1 MEESNAA
8 RDSVH
13 AISGTPT
20 GSFRNNAE
28 KLLGQLCSD
37 LAYAHVDEIVN
48 SGLHEYLDDLQDR
61 MNLVGTGIFET
72 FFATRVLAP
81 GKQMAT
87 QRAQ

>member
-1 MEESNAA
+1 
-8 RDSVH
+8 
-13 AISGTPT
+13 
-20 GSFRNNAE
+20 
-28 KLLGQLCSD
+28 
-37 LAYAHVDEIVN
+37 VN

-72 FFATRVLAP
+72 FFATRVLGP